1 MTDTGLTKADIQKIN
16 SVFAAHTNIKKIIL
30 YGSRAMG
37 TYKPYSDIDL
47 TLVGKQIS
55 LTQLNEIENQ
65 LDELYLPYKMDLT
78 IFDQIENLDFLDHI
92 KRVGKEFYH
101 SD

>member
-1 MTDTGLTKADIQKIN
+1 MTDSGLTKTDIQKIN
-16 SVFAAHTNIKKIIL
+16 SVFAGHNNIEKVIL
-30 YGSRAMG
+30 YGSRAVG
-37 TYKPYSDIDL
+37 TSKPYSDIDL

-65 LDELYLPYKMDLT
+65 LDELYLPYKIDLT

-92 KRVGKEFYH
+92 KRVGIEFYH
-101 SD
+101 TH